1 LTSLGALLTFYGT
14 IESVLQL
21 TINVLSLLGLNTQ
34 LNQTE
39 RRIKQNLQRIEKLV
53 DRSSLD
59 QKPLLLKYLAEIS
72 KKYSSKLIGI

>member
-1 LTSLGALLTFYGT
+1 LTSLGVLLTFYGT
-14 IESVLQL
+14 IESVIQL